1 MAFQVSPGVQVRE
14 IDLTNVI
21 PAVSTSIGGFAGEFN
36 WGPAEEIRLVSSEK
50 QLAKVFGTPSS
61 SNSLYFLTAA
71 SFLQYGN
78 ALKVVRA
85 VNADAA
91 NASSTAGGAGALL
104 IKNRDAYDSATL
116 AATWYARYPGDLGNS
131 IKVSI
136 CQAGVDTFSSWTYA
150 GQFDGAPG
158 TSDYAADRS
167 SSNDEMHIVVVDAD
181 GTITGT
187 IGEVLERF
195 AYVSQASDAKN
206 SDGTSNYYVDVINNS
221 SNNIFFGAHN
231 ANLAN
236 AGTVATS
243 TSDYSS
249 GSTTVSDVTLT
260 GGDNGTTVTT
270 GDLQT
275 AFDLFED
282 AETVDANF
290 LFGVPDA
297 NGDTTMANYLI
308 AIAAARKDLI
318 AFVSPPIADSVG
330 TTQPAT
336 DVETWASSVTASS
349 YGFIDSCALKV
360 YDKYNDAYTWI
371 GAAGHMAGLCA
382 NTDDVAD
389 PWFSPAGFTRGQVLG
404 ITKIAFNPKKA
415 ERDSLYKAR
424 INPIVAFPGQG
435 TVLYGDKTAQVKPSA
450 FDRINVRRLFIVL
463 EKAIATAAKYQL
475 FELNDEF
482 TRAMFRNMVEPFLR
496 DVKGRRG
503 ITDFAVICDTT
514 NNTGD
519 IIDTNQ
525 FVADIYIKPAR
536 SINFITLNF
545 IATRTGVEFS
555 EIVG

>member
-61 SNSLYFLTAA
+61 SNSIYFLTAA

-85 VNADAA
+85 VHDDAKNAAA
-91 NASSTAGGAGALL
+91 GTALL
-104 IKNRDAYDSATL
+104 IKNRDDYDNATL
-116 AATWYARYPGDLGNS
+116 TSAGTFVARYPGTLGNS
-131 IKVSI
+131 ITVSVL
-136 CQAGVDTFSSWTYA
+136 QADVDTFSSWDYA

-158 TSDYAADRS
+158 TSDYADARS
-167 SSNDEMHIVVVDAD
+167 AANDEMHIIVVDTD

-187 IGEVLERF
+187 PDTVLERF
-195 AYVSQASDAKN
+195 AYVSQASDAKAA
-206 SDGTSNYYVDVINNS
+206 DGASNYYVDVINDT
-221 SNNIFFGAHN
+221 SNYVYFGGHATN
-231 ANLAN
+231 MAN
-236 AGTVATS
+236 AGTATS
-243 TSDYSS
+243 ATADYAS
-249 GSTTVSDVTLT
+249 GATTVADVQLT
-260 GGDNGTTVTT
+260 GGVAGGAVTT
-270 GDLQT
+270 GNLQT
-275 AFDLFED
+275 AYDLFED
-282 AETVDANF
+282 AETVDVNL
-290 LFGVPDA
+290 LFGAPDA
-297 NGDTTMANYLI
+297 NGAVAMANYLI
-308 AIAAARKDLI
+308 AIAADRKDI
-318 AFVSPPIADSVG
+318 VAFVSPPIADSVG
-330 TTQPAT
+330 TSQAAT
-336 DVETWASSVTASS
+336 DVEAWASTVTASS
-349 YGFIDSCALKV
+349 YGFIDSTALKV
-360 YDKYNDAYTWI
+360 YDKYNDTYTWI

-382 NTDDVAD
+382 STDDVAD
-389 PWFSPAGFTRGQVLG
+389 PWFSPAGFTRGQILG
-404 ITKIAFNPKKA
+404 ITKIAFNPKQA
-415 ERDSLYKAR
+415 ERDALYKAR

-435 TVLYGDKTAQVKPSA
+435 TVLYGDKTAQAKPSA

-503 ITDFAVICDTT
+503 ITDFAVICDET